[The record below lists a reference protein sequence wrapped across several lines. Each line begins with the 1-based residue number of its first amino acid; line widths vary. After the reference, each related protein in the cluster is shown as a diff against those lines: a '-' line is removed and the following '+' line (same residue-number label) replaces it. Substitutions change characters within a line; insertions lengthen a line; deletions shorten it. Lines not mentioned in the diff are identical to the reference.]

1 MTLPAPAAAPPVP
14 ASRPAQPD
22 LMAYVEAQR
31 RARADP
37 TQPQESAPAAP
48 RDSERERANRTAAAN
63 LATGRQV
70 VFGYDPNRSG
80 GVFQVE
86 RLTSDYAEFTFAGWN
101 SDVRRRT
108 KQTIE
113 VRKGSH
119 PDIRVAVVR
128 SMIDV
133 IRRYEPVEFTWD
145 SHRLGRT
152 LTLSSRVQ
160 DSAGLEEFMMAE
172 FFTTPPPSRR

>member
-1 MTLPAPAAAPPVP
+1 
-14 ASRPAQPD
+14 
-22 LMAYVEAQR
+22 MAYVEAQR
-31 RARADP
+31 RARGEPAK
-37 TQPQESAPAAP
+37 PQESAAAA

-70 VFGYDPNRSG
+70 IFGYDPNRSG

-86 RLTSDYAEFTFAGWN
+86 RMTSDYAEFTFAGWN

-108 KQTIE
+108 KQVIE

-128 SMIDV
+128 SMISV
-133 IRRYEPVEFTWD
+133 IRQYEPVEFTWE
-145 SHRLGRT
+145 SQRLGRT

-160 DSAGLEEFMMAE
+160 DTAGLEEFLMAE
-172 FFTTPPPSRR
+172 FFSTPRPTQR